1 MPAGKTAAVNALQ
14 LLTEPE
20 EAPLRSVCVLVG
32 DDAFLQHE
40 ARRALLE
47 RLSPGEPHSAEVCN
61 GPTVELS
68 DVLDRLME
76 LSLFSDERRIV
87 VVEDADKFVK
97 QYRPQLENYVANP
110 REEST
115 FILEVST
122 WPGTTR
128 LAKAVARSG
137 LTVHCSVP
145 AKGREVSEFVRQL
158 KSWLAAEVKKHYGC
172 QLLKSAADRLL
183 ELLPTQPG
191 VLLQEAG
198 RLALL
203 AGDAKKIDATLVSA
217 QVGSWRTRKTWD
229 MIDAAAAGRTVDAL
243 EQLDRLMAAG
253 EDPHALLPQMAS
265 TLRRFPLATRIY
277 EEAEA
282 RSRRISLRDALARA
296 GVPSFKL
303 GDAEQQLRQIGRH
316 RAQHLSHWLL
326 DADLALKSYNSHRDR
341 GRRVLETLIVK
352 IGREARGGR

>member
-1 MPAGKTAAVNALQ
+1 MPAAVNALE
-14 LLTEPE
+14 LLVDPE
-20 EAPLRSVCVLVG
+20 AAPLRSVCVLAG

-40 ARRALLE
+40 ARRALLK
-47 RLSPGEPHSAEVCN
+47 RLSPDEPQAAEVCN
-61 GPTVELS
+61 GPVVELS

-87 VVEDADKFVK
+87 VVEEADKFVK
-97 QYRPQLENYVANP
+97 QYRPQLEAYVAKP

-115 FILEVST
+115 LILEVTS
-122 WPGTTR
+122 WPGNTR
-128 LAKAVARSG
+128 LAKAVAKSG
-137 LTVHCSVP
+137 MTVQCSVP
-145 AKGREVSEFVRQL
+145 EKGREAAAFTKQL
-158 KSWLAAEVKKHYGC
+158 KSWLAHRIKQDYGC

-191 VLLQEAG
+191 VLLQESA

-203 AGDAKKIDATLVSA
+203 AGDAKKIDANLVSA

-229 MIDAAAAGRTVDAL
+229 MIDAAAAGRTADAL

-277 EEAEA
+277 EQAEA
-282 RSRRISLRDALARA
+282 HSRRISLRDALARA
-296 GVPSFKL
+296 GVPPFKL
-303 GDAEQQLRQIGRH
+303 GDAEQQLRQIGRK
-316 RAQHLSHWLL
+316 RAQQLSHQLL

-341 GRRVLETLIVK
+341 GRRVLETLIVT
-352 IGREARGGR
+352 IGREAGGGRR